1 MSYHNRTVFVWV
13 FQTPVL
19 GAHCFTKPI
28 VKLTMRSCCKGQFPT
43 NLKFQTDAYSPRCVE
58 DFQVSNGFKPS
69 FNLSSTLYTS
79 NCFFDLY
86 AWKTHPRWYL
96 DVAFVKN
103 VHYGTNQTYTQDIHI
118 LQHIWK
124 LFGKFVKLPHI
135 STAAWYEASFPG
147 QQVPFSGGSS
157 GVRSN
162 SFIDW
167 SIKWF
172 DWLIDLTV
180 LSWLF
185 GFDTRILSCLGLDG
199 NQPFFCTHLVTGTCI
214 ATTVGLRLGI
224 LWAGYPP

>member
-1 MSYHNRTVFVWV
+1 
-13 FQTPVL
+13 
-19 GAHCFTKPI
+19 
-28 VKLTMRSCCKGQFPT
+28 MRSCCKGQFPT

-58 DFQVSNGFKPS
+58 DVQISNGFKPS
-69 FNLSSTLYTS
+69 FNPAPCIPPIVF
-79 NCFFDLY
+79 CFVPME
-86 AWKTHPRWYL
+86 THPTWYL
-96 DVAFVKN
+96 DVAFIKHI
-103 VHYGTNQTYTQDIHI
+103 HYGTNQTYTQDIHI

-124 LFGKFVKLPHI
+124 LFGKFVKLPRI

-199 NQPFFCTHLVTGTCI
+199 NHPFFHLVTGTCI

-224 LWAGYPP
+224 SWAGYPP